1 MGIGRKVKFRYYIS
15 FFLLLDLK
23 DQNAI
28 VKEIF
33 EDYKEEYN
41 YNKKSILNPAETSEI
56 LFFICNFRNKCAHD
70 ERIYQHKHKFTSGKS
85 PNPFIFK
92 DKNIKFNNDVFALIV
107 SLKIFLIKENYIEM
121 INKINELI
129 SKLPALLPNHYK
141 KILNKMGFSND
152 WENIMLEI
160 IK

>member
-1 MGIGRKVKFRYYIS
+1 M
-15 FFLLLDLK
+15 LDLK

-70 ERIYQHKHKFTSGKS
+70 ERIYQHKHKFASGKS

-92 DKNIKFNNDVFALIV
+92 DKNINSAFNIQD
-107 SLKIFLIKENYIEM
+107 IFPIKENYIEM

-129 SKLPALLPNHYK
+129 SKLPVLLPNHYK
-141 KILNKMGFSND
+141 KILDKMGFSSN